1 MYLRRCITPGLISGN
16 LLIRKWINQTLFC
29 LSHLAPSMNR
39 PLTYTPSSYTQARQ
53 KKKITVRW
61 LKRSF
66 TFTNRIVRRVAK
78 ENLRTKL
85 NLNLASW
92 ARSFCQHEFWGL
104 SLRSVFYKLCTSKR
118 GPRKENKT
126 FGLYWTT
133 TTKNKHYGSKRLH
146 SIRKLKVKKN
156 TLHSMINTSTGKR
169 FLVAFEESRSTAW
182 KQVLLESCRE

>member
-1 MYLRRCITPGLISGN
+1 MTPPPPPLPPLRGCITPGLTSGN

-39 PLTYTPSSYTQARQ
+39 PSTYTPSSYKQARQ

-66 TFTNRIVRRVAK
+66 TFPNRIVRRVAK

-92 ARSFCQHEFWGL
+92 GRGFCQNEFRGL
-104 SLRSVFYKLCTSKR
+104 SPRSVFYQLCTSKQ
-118 GPRKENKT
+118 GPRKKIKT
-126 FGLYWTT
+126 LVCTEQQQQQKTNITAANGFIPSA
-133 TTKNKHYGSKRLH
+133 NS
-146 SIRKLKVKKN
+146 KLKKY
-156 TLHSMINTSTGKR
+156 L
-169 FLVAFEESRSTAW
+169 A
-182 KQVLLESCRE
+182 

>member
-1 MYLRRCITPGLISGN
+1 MTPPPLLHPLRRCITPGLISGN
-16 LLIRKWINQTLFC
+16 LLIRKWVNQTLFC

-39 PLTYTPSSYTQARQ
+39 PLTYTPSSYKQPRQ

-78 ENLRTKL
+78 ENLRTRL

-92 ARSFCQHEFWGL
+92 ARSFCQNELWGL
-104 SLRSVFYKLCTSKR
+104 SPRSVFYKLCTSKR
-118 GPRKENKT
+118 GPRKKNKN

-146 SIRKLKVKKN
+146 SIRKLKVKKIPCIAWW
-156 TLHSMINTSTGKR
+156 TLPQGSVS
-169 FLVAFEESRSTAW
+169 
-182 KQVLLESCRE
+182 

>member
-92 ARSFCQHEFWGL
+92 ARSFCQNEFWGL
-104 SLRSVFYKLCTSKR
+104 SPRSVFYKLCTSKQ
-118 GPRKENKT
+118 GPRKKINTLVCTEQQQQQQQQQTNIT
-126 FGLYWTT
+126 AANGFIPSA
-133 TTKNKHYGSKRLH
+133 NS
-146 SIRKLKVKKN
+146 KLKKY
-156 TLHSMINTSTGKR
+156 L
-169 FLVAFEESRSTAW
+169 A
-182 KQVLLESCRE
+182 